1 MVETAGVL
9 SFGFEADFS
18 GFTRAADS
26 AGQTLDRLAGRA
38 GAWAEATA
46 GGLSRT
52 FDTAAGQQAK
62 AAAKMM
68 SSAQG
73 SKAPV
78 GLSTSQLLAGQTI
91 PDTSGDRDDSSAKV
105 MTHLSEQLALL
116 KTTGMAHDAIVERM
130 KTEVE
135 QAKLGTDATAA
146 EKSQVADLVRQ
157 IDAATAAQTK
167 LKAAQDAMNQAVGFG
182 SAQVARGIESLILD
196 GTRLNDVAANLLR
209 STARQ
214 GLQAALTG
222 AGPLAALFGTQGQ
235 NGATG
240 GIFGALAKA
249 LSGGSAGSGFAGL
262 FADGG
267 AIGAGQ
273 WGIVGEKG
281 AEVVAG
287 PASVTPWAKLPT
299 AAAGGRTTQVINF
312 NVTAPDPPS
321 FARSESQMS
330 ALLARAVGRGGRNG

>member
-18 GFTRAADS
+18 GFTRSADS

-52 FDTAAGQQAK
+52 FETAAGQQAK
-62 AAAKMM
+62 AAASLMA
-68 SSAQG
+68 SGQAAG
-73 SKAPV
+73 AAV
-78 GLSTSQLLAGQTI
+78 GLSTSQVLAGQTI
-91 PDTSGDRDDSSAKV
+91 PDTSGDRDDNSAKV

-116 KTTGMAHDAIVERM
+116 KTTGAAHDAIVERM

-146 EKSQVADLVRQ
+146 EKGQVADLVRQ

-196 GTRLNDVAANLLR
+196 GTRLNEVAAGLLR
-209 STARQ
+209 SVARQ
-214 GLQAALTG
+214 GLQAALIG
-222 AGPLAALFGTQGQ
+222 AGPFAALFGTQAQ

-240 GIFGALAKA
+240 GVFGALAKA
-249 LSGGSAGSGFAGL
+249 FS
-262 FADGG
+262 
-267 AIGAGQ
+267 GAGAVRASRASSPMA
-273 WGIVGEKG
+273 GRS
-281 AEVVAG
+281 G
-287 PASVTPWAKLPT
+287 PASGASWARRGPKSSPGRLP
-299 AAAGGRTTQVINF
+299 
-312 NVTAPDPPS
+312 
-321 FARSESQMS
+321 
-330 ALLARAVGRGGRNG
+330 

>member
-1 MVETAGVL
+1 MAESAGVL
-9 SFGFEADFS
+9 SFGFEADFT

-38 GAWAEATA
+38 GAWADATA

-52 FDTAAGQQAK
+52 FDTAASLQARSAATMAAAK
-62 AAAKMM
+62 AA
-68 SSAQG
+68 
-73 SKAPV
+73 KAPAG
-78 GLSTSQLLAGQTI
+78 GLSTAQVLSGQTI
-91 PDTSGDRDDSSAKV
+91 PDTSGDRDDNAAKV
-105 MTHLSEQLALL
+105 LTHLSEQLALL
-116 KTTGMAHDAIVERM
+116 KTTGTAHDAIVERM
-130 KTEVE
+130 KTETE
-135 QAKLGTDATAA
+135 QAKLGSDATAA
-146 EKSQVADLVRQ
+146 EKNQVADLVRQ
-157 IDAATAAQTK
+157 IDAAAAAQMK
-167 LKAAQDAMNQAVGFG
+167 LKAAQDATNQAVGFG

-196 GTRLNDVAANLLR
+196 GTRLGDVAANLLR

-214 GLQAALTG
+214 GLQAALIG
-222 AGPLAALFGTQGQ
+222 AGPFAALFGTQGQ

-240 GIFGALAKA
+240 GVFGALAKA
-249 LSGGSAGSGFAGL
+249 FSGAGGGSGFTGL

-267 AIGAGQ
+267 TIGAGQ

-287 PASVTPWAKLPT
+287 PASVTPWAKMPT
-299 AAAGGRTTQVINF
+299 AAAVPRSTQVINF
-312 NVTAPDPPS
+312 NVTAPDPPA